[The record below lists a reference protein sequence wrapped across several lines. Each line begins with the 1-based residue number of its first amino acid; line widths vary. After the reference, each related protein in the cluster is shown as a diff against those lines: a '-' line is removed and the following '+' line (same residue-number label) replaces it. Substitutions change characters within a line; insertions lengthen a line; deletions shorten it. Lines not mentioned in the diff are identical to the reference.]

1 MIKWK
6 KIVGLVAAAAILVC
20 GCGAGETA
28 TSAGSVETSAG
39 TAADTAA
46 GNESGGAA
54 QETAD
59 STEGT
64 GDGSE
69 AAGGVSSEAAG
80 GDNSE
85 AAGSEN
91 SEAAD
96 GDNVIR
102 VGSILAL
109 GTATPFVAQEN
120 GLFEESNISI
130 EVTQFADGS
139 ALMEAFA
146 AGELDVALSGVI
158 PVATWISKGIDMKVV
173 ASANGGGHVLMTR
186 NDTGITSVEDLKG
199 KTIAEPNIAT
209 VTDALLRSKILG
221 DAGLDPDMD
230 VTLIPGMKPADMATV
245 LMVTKEVDAM
255 ITWEPFAAQAEED
268 YEDIVVLYDSS
279 IEIKEET
286 GSNAFYPVNVVA
298 ANQDFIDNRPEDL
311 DKFLEIYK
319 KTVDYI
325 NTDPGANAVLGKVL
339 DMDESTIK
347 SARERIDYTFDI
359 DEAGTLETLQWAA
372 DLGYIDKVPDK
383 SEIFYEKK

>member
-1 MIKWK
+1 MKKWK
-6 KIVGLVAAAAILVC
+6 KIIGLAAAAAILVS

-28 TSAGSVETSAG
+28 ASVDSAETSAG
-39 TAADTAA
+39 TSPGTEVNTSAED
-46 GNESGGAA
+46 ESGGAG
-54 QETAD
+54 QEMAD
-59 STEGT
+59 SREGT

-69 AAGGVSSEAAG
+69 ETGG
-80 GDNSE
+80 
-85 AAGSEN
+85 EN
-91 SEAAD
+91 SEAPG

-120 GLFEESNISI
+120 GLFEGSDISI

-186 NDTGITSVEDLKG
+186 KDTGITSVEDLKG

-255 ITWEPFAAQAEED
+255 ITWEPFAAQAEKD
-268 YEDIVVLYDSS
+268 YEDIVVLYDSAK
-279 IEIKEET
+279 EIKEET
-286 GSNAFYPVNVVA
+286 GSSAFYPVNVVA
-298 ANQDFIDNRPEDL
+298 ANQEFIDNRPEDL
-311 DKFLEIYK
+311 EKFLDIYK
-319 KTVDYI
+319 QTVDYI
-325 NTDPGANAVLGKVL
+325 NNDPGSNVVLGKVL
-339 DMDESTIK
+339 DMDEATIQ

>member
-1 MIKWK
+1 MKKWK
-6 KIVGLVAAAAILVC
+6 KIIGLAAAAAILVS

-28 TSAGSVETSAG
+28 ASVDSAETSAG
-39 TAADTAA
+39 TSPGTEVNTSAED
-46 GNESGGAA
+46 ESGGAG
-54 QETAD
+54 QEMAD
-59 STEGT
+59 SREGT
-64 GDGSE
+64 VDGSE
-69 AAGGVSSEAAG
+69 ETGG
-80 GDNSE
+80 
-85 AAGSEN
+85 EN
-91 SEAAD
+91 SEAPG

-120 GLFEESNISI
+120 GLFEGSDISI

-186 NDTGITSVEDLKG
+186 KDTGITSVEDLKG

-255 ITWEPFAAQAEED
+255 ITWEPFAAQAEKD
-268 YEDIVVLYDSS
+268 YEDIVVLYDSAK
-279 IEIKEET
+279 EIKEET
-286 GSNAFYPVNVVA
+286 GSSAFYPVNVVA
-298 ANQDFIDNRPEDL
+298 ANQEFIDNRPEDL
-311 DKFLEIYK
+311 EKFLDIYK
-319 KTVDYI
+319 QTVDYI
-325 NTDPGANAVLGKVL
+325 NNDPGSNVVLGKVL
-339 DMDESTIK
+339 DMDEATIQ

>member
-1 MIKWK
+1 MTKWK
-6 KIVGLVAAAAILVC
+6 KIVGLAAAAAILVC

-28 TSAGSVETSAG
+28 TSAGSAETSAG

-69 AAGGVSSEAAG
+69 AAGRDSSEAAG

-91 SEAAD
+91 SESAD

-120 GLFEESNISI
+120 GLFEESDISI

-279 IEIKEET
+279 KEIKEEI
-286 GSNAFYPVNVVA
+286 GDRKSVV
-298 ANQDFIDNRPEDL
+298 
-311 DKFLEIYK
+311 
-319 KTVDYI
+319 
-325 NTDPGANAVLGKVL
+325 
-339 DMDESTIK
+339 
-347 SARERIDYTFDI
+347 
-359 DEAGTLETLQWAA
+359 
-372 DLGYIDKVPDK
+372 
-383 SEIFYEKK
+383 

>member
-1 MIKWK
+1 MRKWK
-6 KIVGLVAAAAILVC
+6 KLVGMAAVAAIFVC

-28 TSAGSVETSAG
+28 ATSA
-39 TAADTAA
+39 
-46 GNESGGAA
+46 
-54 QETAD
+54 ETAGMTAEDAASD
-59 STEGT
+59 STSQEVSDKDTEQDTQG
-64 GDGSE
+64 
-69 AAGGVSSEAAG
+69 SSEAAG
-80 GDNSE
+80 
-85 AAGSEN
+85 
-91 SEAAD
+91 

-120 GLFEESNISI
+120 GLFEGSDISI

-186 NDTGITSVEDLKG
+186 KDTGITSVEDLKG

-255 ITWEPFAAQAEED
+255 ITWEPFAAQAEKD
-268 YEDIVVLYDSS
+268 YEDITVLYDTAK
-279 IEIKEET
+279 EIKEET

-311 DKFLEIYK
+311 DKFLDIYK

-325 NTDPGANAVLGKVL
+325 NTDPGANAVLAKVL
-339 DMDESTIK
+339 DMDETTIQN
-347 SARERIDYTFDI
+347 ARERIDYTFDI
-359 DEAGTLETLQWAA
+359 DQAATLETLQWAA
-372 DLGYIDKVPDK
+372 DLGYIDKVPDE

>member
-1 MIKWK
+1 MTKWK
-6 KIVGLVAAAAILVC
+6 KVVGLAAAAAILVC
-20 GCGAGETA
+20 GCGAGETSA
-28 TSAGSVETSAG
+28 TSAETAGSSTESTAG
-39 TAADTAA
+39 TEA
-46 GNESGGAA
+46 GSGDVAGESAA
-54 QETAD
+54 QETAEN
-59 STEGT
+59 TEGT

-69 AAGGVSSEAAG
+69 AA
-80 GDNSE
+80 
-85 AAGSEN
+85 
-91 SEAAD
+91 D
-96 GDNVIR
+96 GDHVIR

-120 GLFEESNISI
+120 GLFEESDISI

-173 ASANGGGHVLMTR
+173 AAANGGGHVLMTR
-186 NDTGITSVEDLKG
+186 KDTGITSVEDLKG

-255 ITWEPFAAQAEED
+255 ITWEPFAAQAEKD
-268 YEDIVVLYDSS
+268 YEDIVVLYDTAK
-279 IEIKEET
+279 EIKEET
-286 GSNAFYPVNVVA
+286 GSSAFYPVNVVA

-325 NTDPGANAVLGKVL
+325 NTDPGANAVLAKVL
-339 DMDESTIK
+339 DMDETTIQN
-347 SARERIDYTFDI
+347 ARERIDYTFDI

-383 SEIFYEKK
+383 SKIFYEKK

>member
-1 MIKWK
+1 MKKWK
-6 KIVGLVAAAAILVC
+6 KIIGLAAAAAILVS

-28 TSAGSVETSAG
+28 ASVDSAETSAG
-39 TAADTAA
+39 TSPGTEVNTSVED
-46 GNESGGAA
+46 ESGGAG
-54 QETAD
+54 QEMAD
-59 STEGT
+59 SREGT

-69 AAGGVSSEAAG
+69 ETGGE
-80 GDNSE
+80 NSE
-85 AAGSEN
+85 AAG
-91 SEAAD
+91 

-120 GLFEESNISI
+120 GLFEGSDISI

-186 NDTGITSVEDLKG
+186 KDTGITSVEDLKG

-255 ITWEPFAAQAEED
+255 ITWEPFAAQAEKD
-268 YEDIVVLYDSS
+268 YEDIVVLYDSAK
-279 IEIKEET
+279 EIKEET
-286 GSNAFYPVNVVA
+286 GSSAFYPVNVVA
-298 ANQDFIDNRPEDL
+298 ANQEFIDNRPEDL
-311 DKFLEIYK
+311 EKFLDIYK
-319 KTVDYI
+319 QTVDYI
-325 NTDPGANAVLGKVL
+325 NNDPGSNVVLGKVL
-339 DMDESTIK
+339 DMDEATIQ

>member
-1 MIKWK
+1 MKKWK
-6 KIVGLVAAAAILVC
+6 KILGLAAAAAILVS

-28 TSAGSVETSAG
+28 ASVDSAETSAG
-39 TAADTAA
+39 TSPGTEVNTSAED
-46 GNESGGAA
+46 ESGGAG
-54 QETAD
+54 QEMAD
-59 STEGT
+59 SREGT

-69 AAGGVSSEAAG
+69 ETGGE
-80 GDNSE
+80 NSE
-85 AAGSEN
+85 AAG
-91 SEAAD
+91 

-120 GLFEESNISI
+120 GLFEGSDISI

-186 NDTGITSVEDLKG
+186 KDTGITSVEDLKG

-255 ITWEPFAAQAEED
+255 ITWEPFAAQAEKD
-268 YEDIVVLYDSS
+268 YEDIVVLYDSAK
-279 IEIKEET
+279 EIKEET
-286 GSNAFYPVNVVA
+286 GSSAFYPVNVVA

-311 DKFLEIYK
+311 EKFLDIYK
-319 KTVDYI
+319 QTVDYI
-325 NTDPGANAVLGKVL
+325 NNDPGSNVVLGKVL
-339 DMDESTIK
+339 DMDEATIQ